1 LLRNVHLWLPNYL
14 KRHFLKNF
22 GEQSNKIY
30 KILFCIC
37 DHFEPFWN
45 GADLSVAY
53 KRVKT
58 WVNNFPEISLSHKD
72 FMGNHPRHA
81 FFYPFEEY
89 NKNLVKI
96 IDELCHN
103 GFGEMEIHLHHDNDT
118 ADNLK
123 NNLISFK
130 KILSEEHG
138 LLSYSKSDNDVKYAF
153 IHGNWALDN
162 SRPDGRW
169 CGVNNEISI
178 LEETGCYADFTMPSA
193 PSDTQTKTINSIY
206 YAIDDP
212 DKPKSHDTGNRA
224 RAGLSGQKG
233 LLCIQGPLSLNYW
246 SRKYGILPRIEN
258 GSLTEDIQICK
269 NRVNAWLRQHIHVE
283 GRRDIIF
290 VKVYTHGTQEAI
302 MDSFFREGELNRL
315 FSILEEICSDTK
327 KYRLHYVTPRQM
339 YNVVKGLEAEPE
351 ADVSNLLDSEL
362 ILRDSH

>member
-14 KRHFLKNF
+14 KHHFLEYFK
-22 GEQSNKIY
+22 GQSIRTCNV
-30 KILFCIC
+30 LFCIC

-45 GADLSVAY
+45 GAKINEAY
-53 KRVKT
+53 NRVKN
-58 WVNNFPEISLSHKD
+58 WIDNYPVIASNHKD
-72 FMGNHPRHA
+72 FLGNHPRHT

-89 NKNLVKI
+89 NKLLLNMLGEV
-96 IDELCHN
+96 CHN
-103 GFGEMEIHLHHDNDT
+103 GFGEVEVHLHHDNDT
-118 ADNLK
+118 GENLK
-123 NNLISFK
+123 KTLVSFK
-130 KILSEEHG
+130 NILAEEHA
-138 LLSYSKSDNDVKYAF
+138 LLSRSSISQEVRYAF

-224 RAGLSGQKG
+224 RAGSSRQKG

-258 GSLTEDIQICK
+258 GSLTEDIQMSK
-269 NRVNAWLRQHIHVE
+269 NRVNAWVRQHIHVE
-283 GRRDIIF
+283 GRKDIIF

-302 MDSFFREGELNRL
+302 MDSFFRAGELGRL
-315 FSILEEICSDTK
+315 FSFLEEMCSDTE
-327 KYRLHYVTPRQM
+327 KYRLYYVTPRQM
-339 YNVVKGLEAEPE
+339 YNVVKGLESEPDAE
-351 ADVSNLLDSEL
+351 VSSLLDSEL
-362 ILRDSH
+362 ILRDNH